1 MDTQVRRVFTRLHR
15 PCARLRVGSSDASGR
30 GFTVTSSWRNPEST
44 PAGCFFL
51 LSSATFL
58 SELSFSSLS
67 RLLLFLRLNSSNRRS
82 AVPSPRTGNA
92 NVSLVSE
99 SGQGIA
105 RLGNFPGHGVG
116 FFHKF
121 YFFSQF
127 CLYFSFF
134 FFSLVD
140 HCSMNS
146 NSGESVF
153 KIFYPLVPSCIL
165 LKL

>member
-99 SGQGIA
+99 SGRGIA

-121 YFFSQF
+121 CFFSQF

-134 FFSLVD
+134 SFS
-140 HCSMNS
+140 
-146 NSGESVF
+146 
-153 KIFYPLVPSCIL
+153 
-165 LKL
+165 